1 MKITSAMKIKWGT
14 EKSSVLLRAWK
25 RFQRDLAMTLQESP
39 EGAKQEETL
48 LLRITHSLGE
58 EKYRITAGKKEML
71 LEGGDEL
78 GIIYALLFLSEKF
91 LGVKPFW
98 YWLDQNFV
106 KRKQA
111 EIPEG
116 MYLSPS
122 YAVKYR
128 GWFINDEVLLHTW
141 KKSRFDRENVI
152 TENEGFEMAMEALLR
167 LGGNM
172 VIPGTDA
179 NSHNYRRLAADMGL
193 WVTHHHA
200 EPLGAPMFARVYPEL
215 NPSFAEHPEKF
226 RELWRR
232 GIETQKGEKTVW
244 NLGFRGQGDS
254 PFWANDP
261 EYDTDEKRGA

>member
-1 MKITSAMKIKWGT
+1 MKITSAMKITWGT
-14 EKSSVLLRAWK
+14 EKSSVLIRAWK

-48 LLRITHSLGE
+48 LLRITPSLGE

-91 LGVKPFW
+91 LEVKPFW
-98 YWLDQNFV
+98 YWLDQKFV

-128 GWFINDEVLLHTW
+128 GWFINDEVLLHT
-141 KKSRFDRENVI
+141 
-152 TENEGFEMAMEALLR
+152 
-167 LGGNM
+167 
-172 VIPGTDA
+172 
-179 NSHNYRRLAADMGL
+179 
-193 WVTHHHA
+193 
-200 EPLGAPMFARVYPEL
+200 
-215 NPSFAEHPEKF
+215 
-226 RELWRR
+226 
-232 GIETQKGEKTVW
+232 
-244 NLGFRGQGDS
+244 
-254 PFWANDP
+254 
-261 EYDTDEKRGA
+261 